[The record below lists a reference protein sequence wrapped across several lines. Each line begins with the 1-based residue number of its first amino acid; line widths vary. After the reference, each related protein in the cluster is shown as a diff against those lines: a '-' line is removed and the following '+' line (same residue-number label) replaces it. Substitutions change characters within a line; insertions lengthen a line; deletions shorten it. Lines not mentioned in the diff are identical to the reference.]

1 MKGEMNMEELQ
12 TAIATLAEDFE
23 WEVCAG
29 DPRGLA
35 AEMDRELCRLEEK
48 LAELQNQ

>member
-1 MKGEMNMEELQ
+1 MSMEELQ
-12 TAIATLAEDFE
+12 NAIDTLAEDFE

-35 AEMDRELCRLEEK
+35 AGMDRELSRLEAK
-48 LAELQNQ
+48 LEAMEDGL